1 MMTDD
6 MTAFAE
12 SNAAPS
18 GAPQRHPHEG
28 ATTASGIVF
37 GAIRIGLTLFGRR
50 ALLVL
55 SLLGTFTLFGYAIL
69 YPSVLTILTASLFAV
84 LAFLPLLWTSRQS
97 VKP

>member
-6 MTAFAE
+6 MPLFTE
-12 SNAAPS
+12 SDTGAS
-18 GAPQRHPHEG
+18 SAPQRPSREG

-55 SLLGTFTLFGYAIL
+55 SLVGTFTLFGYAIL